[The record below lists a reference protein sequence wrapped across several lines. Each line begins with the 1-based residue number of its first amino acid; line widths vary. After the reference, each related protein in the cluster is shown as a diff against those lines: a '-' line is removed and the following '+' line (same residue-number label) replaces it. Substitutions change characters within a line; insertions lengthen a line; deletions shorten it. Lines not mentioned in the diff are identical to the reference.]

1 MSQPGS
7 SAARYIVGPLVILLA
22 GAGGFFIYKSMR
34 PETPV
39 LTEAPPSSPTP
50 AEESAGLAKKV
61 PDTLPDITLA
71 DVTGKPTRLA
81 SFGGRPLMVNFWAT
95 WCAPCVAEMPAL
107 DRLQKTLGGTDF
119 EVVAISVDQGG
130 MKPVEPF
137 LARYQLSSLTPYLN
151 PDASLF
157 RAFGEKSL
165 PVTYIIG
172 RDGRAVGRM
181 EGTAEWDSAAGKS
194 LIRHYLDQPP

>member
-1 MSQPGS
+1 MGKRLRTLGIV
-7 SAARYIVGPLVILLA
+7 AAL
-22 GAGGFFIYKSMR
+22 
-34 PETPV
+34 
-39 LTEAPPSSPTP
+39 
-50 AEESAGLAKKV
+50 AGLAALALVLRQPRDAAAPPPAFTGQSSNFSPFDTPRPVPEAAFSDRDGRARMLAEWKGKV
-61 PDTLPDITLA
+61 VL
-71 DVTGKPTRLA
+71 
-81 SFGGRPLMVNFWAT
+81 VNFWAT

-107 DRLQKTLGGTDF
+107 DRLQKTLGGADF

-157 RAFGEKSL
+157 RALGEKSL

-181 EGTAEWDSAAGKS
+181 EGAAEWDSAAGKS
-194 LIRHYLDQPP
+194 LIRHYLDQPPKGG

>member
-1 MSQPGS
+1 MGKRLRTLGIV
-7 SAARYIVGPLVILLA
+7 AAL
-22 GAGGFFIYKSMR
+22 
-34 PETPV
+34 
-39 LTEAPPSSPTP
+39 
-50 AEESAGLAKKV
+50 AGLAALALVLRQPRESAAPPPAFAGQSSNFSPFDTPRPV
-61 PDTLPDITLA
+61 PEASFADRDGRARALA
-71 DVTGKPTRLA
+71 DWKGKVVL
-81 SFGGRPLMVNFWAT
+81 VNFWAT

-107 DRLQKTLGGTDF
+107 DRLQKTLGGGDF
-119 EVVAISVDQGG
+119 EVIAVSVDRDG

-157 RAFGEKSL
+157 RAFGEKTL

-181 EGTAEWDSAAGKS
+181 EGAAEWDSAGGKR
-194 LIRHYLDQPP
+194 LIRHYLDQPQGG

>member
-1 MSQPGS
+1 MGKRLRTLGIV
-7 SAARYIVGPLVILLA
+7 AAL
-22 GAGGFFIYKSMR
+22 
-34 PETPV
+34 
-39 LTEAPPSSPTP
+39 
-50 AEESAGLAKKV
+50 AGLAALALVFLRQPQEAAAPPPAFAGHSGNFSPFDRPRPV
-61 PDTLPDITLA
+61 PEVPFTDRDGHTRMLA
-71 DVTGKPTRLA
+71 DWKGKVIL
-81 SFGGRPLMVNFWAT
+81 VNFWAT

-107 DRLQKTLGGTDF
+107 DRLQKEVGSGDF

-157 RAFGEKSL
+157 RALGEKSL

-181 EGTAEWDSAAGKS
+181 EGAAEWDSAGGKS
-194 LIRHYLDQPP
+194 LIRHYLKQPPQGG